1 MKSGGPLAAVNL
13 FLAAVN
19 LFVAAVNLFVAAVN
33 LFGAAEKR
41 SFFEVLGAGKR
52 NSDVCHVLSE
62 NHDFR

>member
-13 FLAAVN
+13 FL
-19 LFVAAVNLFVAAVN
+19 AAVN

-52 NSDVCHVLSE
+52 NSDFCHFLSE
-62 NHDFR
+62 NHDFQ